1 MRMKSILKYFRKNTA
16 DNLTFNV
23 TLVNGDLEVVNKLV
37 QVVRNSGTRR
47 PRGRGSARGDAGNPP
62 ADAAGRRTKT
72 PEAGA
77 LKTPVSK

>member
-1 MRMKSILKYFRKNTA
+1 MTFR
-16 DNLTFNV
+16 V
-23 TLVNGDLEVVNKLV
+23 ELVNRDLEVVDKLV
-37 QVVRNSGTRR
+37 QVQKKVREPAGREAAGRR
-47 PRGRGSARGDAGNPP
+47 MEDAGNPP